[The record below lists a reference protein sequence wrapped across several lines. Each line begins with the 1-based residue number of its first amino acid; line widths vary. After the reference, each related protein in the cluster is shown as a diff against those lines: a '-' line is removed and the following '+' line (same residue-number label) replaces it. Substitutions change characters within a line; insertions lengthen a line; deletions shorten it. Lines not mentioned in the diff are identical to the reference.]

1 MMSTSFSL
9 AEIFLLIFLQ
19 HYNTNIAGK
28 KTRMSSRYEND
39 ENNKRNEMNF
49 KWLLMV
55 KTDTSPFPLN
65 TTWLQPPP
73 PVTRPSPLYVGM
85 DIDYLKFWNNTQ
97 LIYESDY
104 PSKCNL
110 LAFCTSSKY
119 AKTSLS
125 VMYTWLGTLKRKPI
139 DDSGVALDA
148 SAPFYEGSFEVIC
161 RHFLHPN
168 KRWIM
173 DNMGLVSVVDRS
185 R

>member
-1 MMSTSFSL
+1 MTSDGKDGYFSVPP
-9 AEIFLLIFLQ
+9 EYHMI
-19 HYNTNIAGK
+19 YN
-28 KTRMSSRYEND
+28 
-39 ENNKRNEMNF
+39 
-49 KWLLMV
+49 
-55 KTDTSPFPLN
+55 
-65 TTWLQPPP
+65 PPP
-73 PVTRPSPLYVGM
+73 SPVTRPSPLYVGI
-85 DIDYLKFWNNTQ
+85 DIDYLKSWNNTQ

-110 LAFCTSSKY
+110 LAFWTSGKY

-125 VMYTWLGTLKRKPI
+125 LMHSWLGTLKRKPI
-139 DDSGVALDA
+139 DGSGVALDA

>member
-1 MMSTSFSL
+1 MLLRSL
-9 AEIFLLIFLQ
+9 WKP
-19 HYNTNIAGK
+19 H
-28 KTRMSSRYEND
+28 D
-39 ENNKRNEMNF
+39 
-49 KWLLMV
+49 
-55 KTDTSPFPLN
+55 
-65 TTWLQPPP
+65 LQPPP
-73 PVTRPSPLYVGM
+73 PVTRPSPLYVSM
-85 DIDYLKFWNNTQ
+85 NSDYLKSWNNTQ

-148 SAPFYEGSFEVIC
+148 SAPFYEASFVVIC

-168 KRWIM
+168 KR
-173 DNMGLVSVVDRS
+173 
-185 R
+185 

>member
-9 AEIFLLIFLQ
+9 AEIFLLIFL
-19 HYNTNIAGK
+19 NIAGK
-28 KTRMSSRYEND
+28 KTRMSSLYEKD
-39 ENNKRNEMNF
+39 KNNKRNEINF
-49 KWLLMV
+49 KWPLMV
-55 KTDTSPFPLN
+55 KTDTSPFPPN
-65 TTWLQPPP
+65 TTWFTTPPP

-85 DIDYLKFWNNTQ
+85 DIDYLKSWNNTQ

-110 LAFCTSSKY
+110 LAFCISIKY

-148 SAPFYEGSFEVIC
+148 SAPFYEASFVVIC

-168 KRWIM
+168 KR
-173 DNMGLVSVVDRS
+173 
-185 R
+185 

>member
-1 MMSTSFSL
+1 
-9 AEIFLLIFLQ
+9 
-19 HYNTNIAGK
+19 
-28 KTRMSSRYEND
+28 
-39 ENNKRNEMNF
+39 
-49 KWLLMV
+49 
-55 KTDTSPFPLN
+55 
-65 TTWLQPPP
+65 
-73 PVTRPSPLYVGM
+73 M
-85 DIDYLKFWNNTQ
+85 DIDYLKSWNNTQ

-110 LAFCTSSKY
+110 LAFWTSGKY

-125 VMYTWLGTLKRKPI
+125 VMYSWLGTLKRKPI

-148 SAPFYEGSFEVIC
+148 SVPFYEASFEVIC

>member
-1 MMSTSFSL
+1 MTSDGKDGYFTVPS
-9 AEIFLLIFLQ
+9 EYHMI
-19 HYNTNIAGK
+19 YN
-28 KTRMSSRYEND
+28 
-39 ENNKRNEMNF
+39 
-49 KWLLMV
+49 
-55 KTDTSPFPLN
+55 P
-65 TTWLQPPP
+65 PPP
-73 PVTRPSPLYVGM
+73 PVARPSPLYVGM
-85 DIDYLKFWNNTQ
+85 DIDYLKSWNNTQ

-110 LAFCTSSKY
+110 LAFWTSGKY

-125 VMYTWLGTLKRKPI
+125 VMYSWLGTLKRKPV
-139 DDSGVALDA
+139 DGNGVALDA

-168 KRWIM
+168 KRWII

>member
-1 MMSTSFSL
+1 MTCDGKDGYFSVPS
-9 AEIFLLIFLQ
+9 EYHMI
-19 HYNTNIAGK
+19 YN
-28 KTRMSSRYEND
+28 
-39 ENNKRNEMNF
+39 
-49 KWLLMV
+49 
-55 KTDTSPFPLN
+55 
-65 TTWLQPPP
+65 PPP

-85 DIDYLKFWNNTQ
+85 DIDYLKSWKNTQ
-97 LIYESDY
+97 LRYESYY

-110 LAFCTSSKY
+110 LVLYS
-119 AKTSLS
+119 
-125 VMYTWLGTLKRKPI
+125 WLGTLKRKPI

-148 SAPFYEGSFEVIC
+148 SARFYEASFEVIC

>member
-1 MMSTSFSL
+1 
-9 AEIFLLIFLQ
+9 
-19 HYNTNIAGK
+19 
-28 KTRMSSRYEND
+28 
-39 ENNKRNEMNF
+39 
-49 KWLLMV
+49 
-55 KTDTSPFPLN
+55 
-65 TTWLQPPP
+65 
-73 PVTRPSPLYVGM
+73 M

-97 LIYESDY
+97 LIYKSDY

-110 LAFCTSSKY
+110 LAFWTSGKY

-125 VMYTWLGTLKRKPI
+125 VMYSWLGTLKRKPI

-148 SAPFYEGSFEVIC
+148 SAPFYEASFEVSC

>member
-1 MMSTSFSL
+1 MTSDGKDGYFSVPS
-9 AEIFLLIFLQ
+9 EYHMI
-19 HYNTNIAGK
+19 YN
-28 KTRMSSRYEND
+28 
-39 ENNKRNEMNF
+39 
-49 KWLLMV
+49 
-55 KTDTSPFPLN
+55 
-65 TTWLQPPP
+65 PPP
-73 PVTRPSPLYVGM
+73 PRNPTLPV
-85 DIDYLKFWNNTQ
+85 IDYLKSWNNTQ
-97 LIYESDY
+97 LRYESYY

-110 LAFCTSSKY
+110 LAFCTSGKY

-125 VMYTWLGTLKRKPI
+125 VMYSWLGTLKRKPI

-148 SAPFYEGSFEVIC
+148 SAPFYEASFEVIC

>member
-28 KTRMSSRYEND
+28 KKRMSSRYEND
-39 ENNKRNEMNF
+39 KNNKRNEMNF

-55 KTDTSPFPLN
+55 KTDTSPFPPN
-65 TTWLQPPP
+65 TTWFTTPS
-73 PVTRPSPLYVGM
+73 VTRPSPLYVGM
-85 DIDYLKFWNNTQ
+85 DIDYLKSWNNTQ

-104 PSKCNL
+104 PRKCNL
-110 LAFCTSSKY
+110 LAFWTSGKY

-125 VMYTWLGTLKRKPI
+125 VMYSWLGTLKRKPI
-139 DDSGVALDA
+139 DGSGVDLDG

-161 RHFLHPN
+161 RHFLHPD

>member
-1 MMSTSFSL
+1 M
-9 AEIFLLIFLQ
+9 I
-19 HYNTNIAGK
+19 YN
-28 KTRMSSRYEND
+28 
-39 ENNKRNEMNF
+39 
-49 KWLLMV
+49 
-55 KTDTSPFPLN
+55 
-65 TTWLQPPP
+65 PP

-85 DIDYLKFWNNTQ
+85 DIDYLKSWNNTQ

-104 PSKCNL
+104 PRKCNL
-110 LAFCTSSKY
+110 LAFWTSGKY

-125 VMYTWLGTLKRKPI
+125 VMYSWLGTLKRKPM
-139 DDSGVALDA
+139 DGSGVALDG